1 MYNPRNGVVIM
12 TKRSRPK
19 QAKGE
24 ANKIA
29 EKLKELRLSHG
40 YTQVEVAVAADIRQQ
55 TYSAYESGKRT
66 PGPVP
71 LFKIA
76 SFYGIP
82 VDDFLKL
89 CLELDDNVYFDAP
102 APSAAGLEMMDFLDF
117 TSDNTLSNLSPEQK
131 ELLYFFSKLD
141 KSGRRDLIDYASY
154 KLSRKR
160 P

>member
-1 MYNPRNGVVIM
+1 M
-12 TKRSRPK
+12 TNNIDENR
-19 QAKGE
+19 
-24 ANKIA
+24 IA

-40 YTQVEVAVAADIRQQ
+40 YTQADVAMAADIRQQ

-66 PGPVP
+66 PSPIP

-82 VDDFLKL
+82 VDDFMKL

-102 APSAAGLEMMDFLDF
+102 APSTAGLEMMDFLDF
-117 TSDNTLSNLSPEQK
+117 TSDEALSKLSSEQK

-154 KLSRKR
+154 KISRKR